1 MTDRLNIGRCRSA
14 HGQHLMTA
22 PRRAWKRKLA
32 RASVRPH
39 ASQQAP
45 RGGVGLTDRFY
56 GRHAFAGVGAKRGI
70 PESAGGVRVTDL
82 RFGQEAPGFSL
93 PSSAGGQTALSDF
106 KGKSDV
112 VLVFYCYDW
121 GSI

>member
-1 MTDRLNIGRCRSA
+1 MGSWTDSTVVTPLRGSEPNVVY
-14 HGQHLMTA
+14 
-22 PRRAWKRKLA
+22 RRAR
-32 RASVRPH
+32 R
-39 ASQQAP
+39 
-45 RGGVGLTDRFY
+45 
-56 GRHAFAGVGAKRGI
+56 
-70 PESAGGVRVTDL
+70 VRVTDL

>member
-1 MTDRLNIGRCRSA
+1 M
-14 HGQHLMTA
+14 
-22 PRRAWKRKLA
+22 
-32 RASVRPH
+32 
-39 ASQQAP
+39 
-45 RGGVGLTDRFY
+45 
-56 GRHAFAGVGAKRGI
+56 
-70 PESAGGVRVTDL
+70 RVTDL

-106 KGKSDV
+106 NGKSHV

>member
-1 MTDRLNIGRCRSA
+1 MAYHGSTLTQARRFDDARTASSTAWAASPSRNEGDR
-14 HGQHLMTA
+14 A
-22 PRRAWKRKLA
+22 PD
-32 RASVRPH
+32 
-39 ASQQAP
+39 AP
-45 RGGVGLTDRFY
+45 D
-56 GRHAFAGVGAKRGI
+56 AFAGVGAKRGI
-70 PESAGGVRVTDL
+70 PENAGGGAHVTDL

-93 PSSAGGQTALSDF
+93 PSSAGGQTSLSDF

>member
-1 MTDRLNIGRCRSA
+1 
-14 HGQHLMTA
+14 
-22 PRRAWKRKLA
+22 
-32 RASVRPH
+32 V
-39 ASQQAP
+39 
-45 RGGVGLTDRFY
+45 
-56 GRHAFAGVGAKRGI
+56 
-70 PESAGGVRVTDL
+70 VRVTDL